1 MRLLRVKP
9 ILAGV
14 ASSALSALS
23 LLSPLTSYL
32 DVQREQFFDTL
43 TQWIPPPRATEIS
56 VVDFDLKSFREDAN
70 HVWDRSD
77 VASVVAK
84 ISEGGA
90 RAIAI
95 DIVFGGTCDPGEERN
110 NALAQAIASAPV
122 TLGFLIGDNT
132 ERRPKAA
139 PPVGVLRPVTIPPL
153 WFIDGAETSCSDFQ
167 MRARSVAAA
176 FLVGDKDA
184 HVRRAQ
190 AFVVLS
196 DEVYP
201 ALGIEAARVAFG
213 TRPPIIGGDPVW
225 VRLAK
230 RRVELDAD
238 GSFRFASSSATA
250 IAARTVS
257 AADVL
262 NKRIVG
268 KPFADKIVFIGSSLP
283 QLGGLR
289 PTASMPLEPSVQIH
303 ADIANAVITGFIPHR
318 DSTMPIIEAFLTF
331 LGGCLMALIGTRTR
345 PIISTVLGLLL
356 IAGIFGAAV
365 VTYAKWALLFDA
377 IGLSLS
383 LIAALACSS
392 ISQFASTCKA
402 EARARYKLSQ
412 YLPRSVVERYI
423 NSQKNYC
430 ITYDERQVTALF
442 TDIEGFCLLSRNLS
456 PCDIVALLNIYYAEV
471 NELIASHGGMVDKVV
486 GDAVHAFF
494 NAPED
499 LPNHVN
505 KAFDCAEAIQALT
518 GEMRKRPNFAKHK
531 FGRTRIGIETGT
543 AVLGEVGGG
552 AKLDYTAHGS
562 VVNLAARLQEANKT
576 LGTAICI
583 GPNAAAQSGRTLQS
597 LDVHQIPG
605 FGKLELFTTPLEA
618 EASVSY

>member
-1 MRLLRVKP
+1 MRLLREKP

-23 LLSPLTSYL
+23 LLSPLTSHL

-43 TQWIPPPRATEIS
+43 TQWIAPPRATEIS
-56 VVDFDLKSFREDAN
+56 VVDFDLRSFWENAN
-70 HVWDRSD
+70 NVWDRLD
-77 VASVVAK
+77 VASVVAA
-84 ISEGGA
+84 ISESGA

-95 DIVFGGTCDPGEERN
+95 DIIFGKACDPSEKRN

-122 TLGFLIGDNT
+122 TLGFLIGDST
-132 ERRPKAA
+132 ERRPKQA

-153 WFIDGAETSCSDFQ
+153 LFIDGAETSCPEFEK
-167 MRARSVAAA
+167 RARSVAEA

-190 AFVVLS
+190 AFVVL
-196 DEVYP
+196 DDQVYP

-213 TRPPIIGGDPVW
+213 TRPPIIGGNPVY
-225 VRLAK
+225 VRLGK

-238 GSFRFASSSATA
+238 GSFRFAASSATA

-257 AADVL
+257 ATDVL
-262 NKRIVG
+262 NERIVG
-268 KPFADKIVFIGSSLP
+268 KPFVDKIVFLGSSLP

-289 PTASMPLEPSVQIH
+289 STASMPLEPSVQIH

-318 DSTMPIIEAFLTF
+318 DSTMPIIEAVLTF
-331 LGGCLMALIGTRTR
+331 LAGCLMALIGTRAR
-345 PIISTVLGLLL
+345 PIISMVLGLLL

-365 VTYAKWALLFDA
+365 VTYAKWALLVDA

-383 LIAALACSS
+383 LIAVFACNSTC
-392 ISQFASTCKA
+392 QFASTRKA
-402 EARARYKLSQ
+402 EARARYKLCQ
-412 YLPRSVVERYI
+412 YLPKSVVERYI
-423 NSQKNYC
+423 NILSDDV
-430 ITYDERQVTALF
+430 IAGDERQITVLF
-442 TDIEGFCLLSRNLS
+442 TDIEDFCLLSRNLS
-456 PCDIVALLNIYYAEV
+456 SRDIIALLNIYYTEV
-471 NELIASHGGMVDKVV
+471 NGLIASYGGMIDKVV
-486 GDAVHAFF
+486 GDSVHAFF

-518 GEMRKRPNFAKHK
+518 DEMRKRPNFAKHR

-543 AVLGEVGGG
+543 AVLGEVGGS

-597 LDVHQIPG
+597 LDVQQIPG
-605 FGKLELFTTPLEA
+605 FGKLELFTTQLVA